1 VLWITLGGVVA
12 SIGIVVDNFFYERE
26 GLVRVIVFPFFIS
39 AIGLMA
45 YGASTYVLSIS
56 NITDFPYTTETA
68 LRYIFYGI
76 IGGFACAI
84 AGVAVQRYINR
95 RISKNPQGTVPMSG
109 PE

>member
-1 VLWITLGGVVA
+1 MLWITLAGIVA
-12 SIGIVVDNFFYERE
+12 SIGIIVDNFFYERE

-39 AIGLMA
+39 AIGLIA

-56 NITDFPYTTETA
+56 NVTDFPYTTEIA

-76 IGGFACAI
+76 LGGLACAV

-95 RISKNPQGTVPMSG
+95 RIMENPSGKGTDVRA
-109 PE
+109 